1 MSASSVDAKFFFQDE
16 QDLKVASIAGFLL
29 AFTCSY
35 VFILVK
41 GGRSLEIDTKSFG
54 VWI

>member
-1 MSASSVDAKFFFQDE
+1 MSSPIIDAKLLFQEE
-16 QDLKVASIAGFLL
+16 QDLKFACIAGFLL

-41 GGRSLEIDTKSFG
+41 GGRSLETDTNSFG